1 MLLLALLLI
10 GSGLAVLA
18 FGSRLAVLG
27 AGVGALLGIGLLR
40 FMPGAQTGFLWL
52 MVPIGLAILGA
63 VGTAFMKGLVNI
75 IMLVLG
81 ALAGAAIALALLD
94 LFGLSFGPIDWLLA
108 LIGGVVGAV
117 VAGRFKTWAVIII
130 AAVVGALL
138 TVRGLQVL
146 LPSLDGVVAT
156 LITLVLAGGGIAY
169 HGGWIGARQHPAPE

>member
-27 AGVGALLGIGLLR
+27 AGVGALRGVGILRLL
-40 FMPGAQTGFLWL
+40 PGVQDGALWL
-52 MVPIGLAILGA
+52 IVPIGLAILGA

-94 LFGLSFGPIDWLLA
+94 MFGLSFGVIDWLLA
-108 LIGGVVGAV
+108 LIGGVAGAILV
-117 VAGRFKTWAVIII
+117 GRFKSWAVIVI

-138 TVRGLQVL
+138 
-146 LPSLDGVVAT
+146 
-156 LITLVLAGGGIAY
+156 
-169 HGGWIGARQHPAPE
+169 